1 MELWFVVA
9 ALTSAALHATW
20 NAAIKSSPDPRTAM
34 TGQMVASALLGLP
47 VLVWTGLPALP
58 SWAWIGAATAINIV
72 SITGLLRAYALAGFG
87 MVYPLVRALSVL
99 CVVPLATILTGETL
113 TIYGIIGVG
122 MISTALMFLAV
133 ANRGVG
139 ALPLQAI
146 GWIALSGA
154 CTAMAVM
161 CEAQGVRRSG
171 DALAYG
177 CTSAITNAIAML
189 WWQKALGDPFGAV
202 RRQAARVIPAATL
215 AMISYLLILWVWANA
230 KVASGAALRDTSAL
244 FAILI
249 AVLWLKEP
257 ITPLRIAAIVIAAL
271 AVPVLRFA

>member
-1 MELWFVVA
+1 VA
-9 ALTSAALHATW
+9 A
-20 NAAIKSSPDPRTAM
+20 SPLP
-34 TGQMVASALLGLP
+34 GLP

-87 MVYPLVRALSVL
+87 MVYPLVRALSVM

-113 TIYGIIGVG
+113 TVYGIVGVA
-122 MISTALMFLAV
+122 MISTALMLLAV

-139 ALPLQAI
+139 ALPPQAI

-177 CTSAITNAIAML
+177 CTSAITNAVAML
-189 WWQKALGDPFGAV
+189 WWQKALSDPFGAV

>member
-1 MELWFVVA
+1 MELWFVLA
-9 ALTSAALHATW
+9 ALTSAALHAIW
-20 NAAIKSSPDPRTAM
+20 NAVIKTSPDPRAAM
-34 TGQMVASALLGLP
+34 TGQMVASALLGAP
-47 VLVWTGLPALP
+47 VLLWTGLPALQ
-58 SWAWIGAATAINIV
+58 SWIWLCTATTINIV
-72 SITGLLRAYALAGFG
+72 SITALLRAYAMAGFG

-99 CVVPLATILTGETL
+99 CVVPLATLLTGETL
-113 TIYGIIGVG
+113 TTYGIVGVG
-122 MISTALMFLAV
+122 MISTALVLLAI

-139 ALPLQAI
+139 ALPPQAI

-154 CTAMAVM
+154 CTALAVM
-161 CEAQGVRRSG
+161 AESQGVRRSG
-171 DALAYG
+171 NALAYG
-177 CTSAITNAIAML
+177 CTSAATNAIAML
-189 WWQKALGDPFGAV
+189 WWQGALGDALGV
-202 RRQAARVIPAATL
+202 VKRQAARVVPAAAL

-257 ITPLRIAAIVIAAL
+257 ITPLRIVAIIVAAL